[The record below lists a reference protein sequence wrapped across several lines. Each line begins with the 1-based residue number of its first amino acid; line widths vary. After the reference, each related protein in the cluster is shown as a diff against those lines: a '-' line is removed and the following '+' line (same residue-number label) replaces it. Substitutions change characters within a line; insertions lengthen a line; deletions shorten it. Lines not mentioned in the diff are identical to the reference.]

1 MSKSLVRR
9 TSLVVALAA
18 VAALAI
24 GPLAPT
30 AHAQDDTVYALA
42 ELQSP
47 PKLRST
53 LQASRA
59 IDRSYPDDL
68 RKRGV
73 GGMVEIQ
80 FVVDAQGR
88 VMAETIEV
96 LDATQSQL
104 GEAVKKVAAKLEFQP
119 GKAGGVAVKCKVVL
133 PIIYKDN

>member
-18 VAALAI
+18 AGLAI
-24 GPLAPT
+24 GPFAST
-30 AHAQDDTVYALA
+30 VQAQADRVYALA

-53 LQASRA
+53 AEAGRHIQAS
-59 IDRSYPDDL
+59 YPKDL
-68 RKRGV
+68 RDRGV

-80 FVVDAQGR
+80 FVVDANGK

-96 LDATQSQL
+96 LDATQTQL
-104 GEAVKKVAAKLEFQP
+104 GEAAKKVAAKLEFQP
-119 GKAGGVAVKCKVVL
+119 GKAGGAAVKSKVVL
-133 PIIYKDN
+133 PIIYKAN